1 MTPSVSRLF
10 SEQDLARIKHAV
22 EDAEKKT
29 SGEIVPYVVEQSDD
43 YERAVWRGASAAGSL
58 AILTFLAVH
67 AFTVLWLPFALPV
80 VLAVIMA
87 AFGAGM
93 ALTHFVPSVKRL
105 LAGRTLLR
113 KRVSQRA
120 AEAFIAEEV
129 FDTRERTGILLFVSL
144 LERHVLVV
152 GDSGINA
159 QVKPEEWDDVVRSVV
174 RGIRKGYAA
183 AGIVEAIDKC
193 GVLLE
198 RRGVARRADD
208 EDELRDDLRMSDR

>member
-58 AILTFLAVH
+58 ALLTFLAVH
-67 AFTVLWLPFALPV
+67 AFTVLWLPFTLPV

-93 ALTHFVPSVKRL
+93 ALTHFAPSVKRL

-144 LERHVLVV
+144 LERQVLVV

-159 QVKPEEWDDVVRSVV
+159 HVKPEEWDDVVQSVV

-198 RRGVARRADD
+198 RHGVARRADD

>member
-10 SEQDLARIKHAV
+10 SEQDLARIKRAV
-22 EDAEKKT
+22 EEAEKKT
-29 SGEIVPYVVEQSDD
+29 SGEIVPYVIEQSDD
-43 YERAVWRGASAAGSL
+43 YERAVWRGASAAGGL
-58 AILTFLAVH
+58 AVLTFLAVH
-67 AFTVLWLPFALPV
+67 AFTVFWLPFTLPV
-80 VLAVIMA
+80 VLVVIMA

-93 ALTHFVPSVKRL
+93 ALVHFVPSAKRL

-144 LERHVLVV
+144 LERQVLVV

-159 QVKPEEWDDVVRSVV
+159 HVKQEEWDDVVQSIV
-174 RGIRKGYAA
+174 RGIRKGSAST
-183 AGIVEAIDKC
+183 GIVEAIGKC
-193 GVLLE
+193 GLLLE
-198 RRGVARRADD
+198 RRGVTRRADD
-208 EDELRDDLRMSDR
+208 TDELRDDLRMSDR

>member
-10 SEQDLARIKHAV
+10 SDQDLARIKQAV
-22 EDAEKKT
+22 EAAETKT

-43 YERAVWRGASAAGSL
+43 YERVVWRGASAAGGL
-58 AILTFLAVH
+58 AILIFLAIH
-67 AFTVLWLPFALPV
+67 AFTVVWLPFALPI

-93 ALTHFVPSVKRL
+93 VLVHFVPAVKRL
-105 LAGRTLLR
+105 LAGRTLLQ

-129 FDTRERTGILLFVSL
+129 FDTRERTGILLFVSV

-159 QVKPEEWDDVVRSVV
+159 RVKQEEWDDVVQSVV
-174 RGIRKGYAA
+174 RGIRSGSPA
-183 AGIVEAIDKC
+183 AGIVEAVGKC

-198 RRGVARRADD
+198 HHGVVRRADD
-208 EDELRDDLRMSDR
+208 KDELRDDLRMSDR